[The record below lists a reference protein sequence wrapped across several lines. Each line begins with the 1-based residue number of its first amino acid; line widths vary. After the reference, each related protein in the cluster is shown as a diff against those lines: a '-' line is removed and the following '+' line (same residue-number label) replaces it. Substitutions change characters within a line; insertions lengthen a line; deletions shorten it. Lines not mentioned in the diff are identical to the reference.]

1 MKKTLLFLSFV
12 FVVFGSVAQNG
23 TSVELG
29 GAVGSSVGS
38 ISGAGFKHWGIGS
51 KKRFYIGTGLRF
63 TSLFGNNVNFTTA
76 PANFTSDAK
85 NVDTLLA
92 PSPSVS
98 SLNLM
103 VSLGYK
109 ISEKFDVGF
118 NIDAFGISFGPTGM
132 PSYIR
137 NGKSTPS
144 SASPTTSP
152 NILLIGDNDKGSL
165 NSQLFVRYKLSDHL
179 GLKVAYQYLFNELTT
194 TTKIQTIPSTNDR
207 FRAKSTMVYVGL
219 NYSF

>member
-1 MKKTLLFLSFV
+1 MKKSLLFLSFLL
-12 FVVFGSVAQNG
+12 VVFASVGQNG

-29 GAVGSSVGS
+29 GAVGTSIGS
-38 ISGAGFKHWGIGS
+38 ISATGFKHWGIGS

-63 TSLFGNNVNFTTA
+63 TSLFGSNVNFTTA
-76 PANFTSDAK
+76 PADLTSDAK
-85 NVDTLLA
+85 NIDTLLA
-92 PSPSVS
+92 LSPTVS

-109 ISEKFDVGF
+109 VSEKFDVGF
-118 NIDAFGISFGPTGM
+118 NIDAIGISFGPTGT

-137 NGKSTPS
+137 NGKSVAS
-144 SASPTTSP
+144 SASPTSP
-152 NILLIGDNDKGSL
+152 NILLVGDNDKGSL
-165 NSQLFVRYKLSDHL
+165 NSHLFVQYKLSDHL
-179 GLKVAYQYLFNELTT
+179 GLKVAYQFLFNELTT
-194 TTKIQTIPSTNDR
+194 TSKIQTIPSVNDR